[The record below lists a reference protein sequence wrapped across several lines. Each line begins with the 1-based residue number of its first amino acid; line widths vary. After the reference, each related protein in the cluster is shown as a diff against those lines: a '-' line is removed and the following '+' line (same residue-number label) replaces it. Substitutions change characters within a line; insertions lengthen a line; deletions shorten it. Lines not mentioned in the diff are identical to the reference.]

1 VSNTV
6 GETQEEQRLRFHHL
20 VKKVVDLIIDLG
32 KKARAERESLGLPNK
47 RPLEEFEQRVLTA
60 MVALGGK
67 SELAAITAQVDAG
80 TEKHSGDSAV
90 LFTLSRLEGEGFTTF
105 QRVPATETEKVKIFF
120 MITDDGEALLADA
133 MAGID

>member
-1 VSNTV
+1 
-6 GETQEEQRLRFHHL
+6 
-20 VKKVVDLIIDLG
+20 
-32 KKARAERESLGLPNK
+32 
-47 RPLEEFEQRVLTA
+47 
-60 MVALGGK
+60 M
-67 SELAAITAQVDAG
+67 AAITAQVDAG